1 MTPERLFHDPEPR
14 DWNRE
19 LISAPLVTT
28 YSLKA
33 LIDSP
38 QFHQRLVLPSGR
50 TVSYTTCGSKT
61 GSLALYFYGLGGSS
75 RQIASMH
82 AQAVRLD
89 LKLLSIDRPGTGY
102 TDPYKSPSLSSRK
115 KEKNRTKLTGN
126 GGQNL
131 SQKNVGAGA
140 MLDEEEDEVDDT
152 VATALGSNDE
162 GTSNQGDSE
171 LSEGTRKSSR
181 RRRWIL
187 KSGGEKSK
195 DGKKSRKVN
204 KRVIHTCLET
214 LAVVDQLYPGARFG
228 MMGHSCG
235 IYYIM
240 QMLQLCPERIQRGPI
255 TLLTPWVPFNEC
267 PETTS
272 RSFKFLKHI
281 PRGVVWAVTSSINHL
296 GSVILSST
304 NAISGSLS
312 NKTLAADNATEASV
326 LDHSGASS
334 NGNANGNGNGTKT
347 KRPSSSSSSNNT
359 RDRRKKQGRSKD
371 RSTTGSDDDGT
382 INFERRP
389 VDPFV
394 LQFSEAFDKILLPA
408 LVQDMNRQHSN
419 GYNSEI
425 QMCISDV
432 GFDLSD
438 VILPDGVTI
447 NAYCG
452 HLDNMVPIEAAREMG
467 AKCGW
472 DIHEFKFSGHG
483 GPRMYMY
490 AMEDY
495 ALEIQAI
502 ERARTDKEQRFSEK
516 SVYSY
521 HL

>member
-1 MTPERLFHDPEPR
+1 
-14 DWNRE
+14 
-19 LISAPLVTT
+19 
-28 YSLKA
+28 
-33 LIDSP
+33 
-38 QFHQRLVLPSGR
+38 
-50 TVSYTTCGSKT
+50 
-61 GSLALYFYGLGGSS
+61 
-75 RQIASMH
+75 MH

-115 KEKNRTKLTGN
+115 KEKNRTKLSGN

-187 KSGGEKSK
+187 KSGGEKPK

-347 KRPSSSSSSNNT
+347 KRPSSSSSSNNS

-371 RSTTGSDDDGT
+371 RSMTGSDDDGT

-408 LVQDMNRQHSN
+408 LVQDMVNIISPLPLLLLSCPFPLPAPSPWLFLIFFF
-419 GYNSEI
+419 GIFFVLLNSEAHPLVFFYAS
-425 QMCISDV
+425 CKC
-432 GFDLSD
+432 FD
-438 VILPDGVTI
+438 
-447 NAYCG
+447 
-452 HLDNMVPIEAAREMG
+452 
-467 AKCGW
+467 
-472 DIHEFKFSGHG
+472 
-483 GPRMYMY
+483 
-490 AMEDY
+490 
-495 ALEIQAI
+495 
-502 ERARTDKEQRFSEK
+502 
-516 SVYSY
+516 
-521 HL
+521 

>member
-1 MTPERLFHDPEPR
+1 MTPERFFQDPEPR
-14 DWNRE
+14 DLNRE

-28 YSLKA
+28 YTLKA

-38 QFHQRLVLPSGR
+38 QFHQKLILPSGR
-50 TVSYTTCGSKT
+50 TISYTTCGSRT

-89 LKLLSIDRPGTGY
+89 IKLLSIDRPGTGF
-102 TDPYKSPSLSSRK
+102 TDPYKESSSSGSRK
-115 KEKNRTKLTGN
+115 KQKNKTKLAGSN
-126 GGQNL
+126 GQSL
-131 SQKNVGAGA
+131 SQGNVSTGATF
-140 MLDEEEDEVDDT
+140 DEEDDEVDDT
-152 VATALGSNDE
+152 VATALGNDSE
-162 GTSNQGDSE
+162 GNSNQGDSE
-171 LSEGTRKSSR
+171 LSEVAGKSSR
-181 RRRWIL
+181 RRRWTL
-187 KSGGEKSK
+187 KPGGGEKSSK
-195 DGKKSRKVN
+195 DSKKASRVRKVN
-204 KRVIHTCLET
+204 QRVQHTCLET

-235 IYYIM
+235 TYYIM
-240 QMLQLCPERIQRGPI
+240 RMLQICPERIQKGPI

-272 RSFKFLKHI
+272 RSFKFLKHV

-312 NKTLAADNATEASV
+312 SKSLTADNATEASV
-326 LDHSGASS
+326 VDHSGSSGS
-334 NGNANGNGNGTKT
+334 NGSGSNSGTKAKKANG
-347 KRPSSSSSSNNT
+347 S
-359 RDRRKKQGRSKD
+359 RDRRKQGSKD
-371 RSTTGSDDDGT
+371 HSATGSDRDGDDAA
-382 INFERRP
+382 IFERKP

-432 GFDLSD
+432 GFNLSD
-438 VILPDGVTI
+438 AVLPEGVTI

-467 AKCGW
+467 SKCGW

-495 ALEIQAI
+495 ALEIQALA
-502 ERARTDKEQRFSEK
+502 RARPDHSQQFSEK
-516 SVYSY
+516 SAYSY
-521 HL
+521 MF